1 MPDLYTAKTNAN
13 KPISSV
19 SPTKPETSISEK
31 KLKIINELP
40 VSTNP
45 FSAFAL
51 NPYFIS
57 PELLYQQGLINQR
70 MLKAVK
76 IPASNITQYE
86 RVYNLKDK
94 MLAQATDNWMLTNNL
109 DDYIEENAFFLKP
122 YLTFLSLSR
131 IYDDSCWYNWNEEHK
146 HYSEALYQKTRQLDS
161 SFINIKA
168 NIINCLGRNFPF

>member
-1 MPDLYTAKTNAN
+1 MHKTGILLH
-13 KPISSV
+13 ISSLPSDFGIGDFGPEAIRFAEYLKTEGYTYWQILPITHCGYGN
-19 SPTKPETSISEK
+19 SPY
-31 KLKIINELP
+31 
-40 VSTNP
+40 NP
-45 FSAFAL
+45 LSAFAL

-109 DDYIEENAFFLKP
+109 DDYIEENAFFL
-122 YLTFLSLSR
+122 
-131 IYDDSCWYNWNEEHK
+131 
-146 HYSEALYQKTRQLDS
+146 
-161 SFINIKA
+161 
-168 NIINCLGRNFPF
+168 